1 MTAPTITTASR
12 LPWEPVVL
20 VGVIIDGIEVAC
32 SPSHDGARA
41 CAAELRARPELAA
54 SIRDE
59 PREPED
65 DRRAVIR

>member
-1 MTAPTITTASR
+1 MNEPTITTASR
-12 LPWEPVVL
+12 VRWPITVGVL
-20 VGVIIDGIEVAC
+20 VDGIEVGC
-32 SPSHDGARA
+32 SPSHDDARA